1 MCTEKYFHWLS
12 TGQTL
17 HYSGTEANSLLPLV
31 TSIYDF
37 MLTVIGQSSL
47 LTIFCCLKETVL
59 VSTVG
64 ELFNEIMGNSSV
76 KCVDYAN

>member
-1 MCTEKYFHWLS
+1 MSFYDFDINFRQNDLIPVEIIEH
-12 TGQTL
+12 
-17 HYSGTEANSLLPLV
+17 NSLLPLV